1 MIRGGTAGCWALLVA
16 ATLAHAQAPATPQ
29 GVRLRWQAGQVLVY
43 RAEQSWQA
51 TEVLGGKTS
60 EIKNRSVATKRW
72 QVLAVD
78 AAGIATVQ
86 LSLTALRNETTTAG
100 GETLVFD
107 SADPGKSTAGLREE
121 QARYLNTPL
130 AVLRIDPSGRVAE
143 VKESKFGPASRFA
156 NELPFVG
163 VLPAALTQAGQAWER
178 PYEIALD
185 PPEGTG
191 EKYAAAQKF
200 TCKALTGTAATVDFV
215 TEVKALPEAAADQVP
230 LLRLQPAGQ
239 LVYDVRNGRL
249 HGAALRVD
257 KEVKGHQGEGSSFR
271 YQSTQTVQYVGDR

>member
-1 MIRGGTAGCWALLVA
+1 MVRFGTAAVWALLASA
-16 ATLAHAQAPATPQ
+16 ALAPAQT
-29 GVRLRWQAGQVLVY
+29 GVRLRWQEGQVLVY
-43 RAEQSWQA
+43 RAEQAWQA
-51 TEVLGGKTS
+51 TEVIGGKTN
-60 EIKNRSVATKRW
+60 EVKNRSVATKRW
-72 QVLAVD
+72 QVLSVD
-78 AAGIATVQ
+78 AAGVATVQ

-107 SADPGKSTAGLREE
+107 SADPARSTAGLREE

-130 AVLRIDPSGRVAE
+130 AVLRVDPLGSVVE

-163 VLPAALTQAGQAWER
+163 VLPASLEKAGQAWER
-178 PYEIALD
+178 PYEVTLD

-191 EKYAAAQKF
+191 EKYASIQKF
-200 TCKALTGTAATVDFV
+200 TCKALTGAAATVDFV
-215 TEVKALPEAAADQVP
+215 TELKTQPEAAADQVP
-230 LLRLQPAGQ
+230 LLRLQPTGQ

-257 KEVKGHQGEGSSFR
+257 RVVKGHQGEGSSFR